1 MALCP
6 LGGGKAS
13 AAQAVWR
20 ATGGRSDFRPRQK
33 RLVGAAMR
41 VAFLLPDLRMGGA
54 ERATV
59 DLARAL
65 AEAGHQP
72 EFLVL
77 ERGGELAAE
86 AGVIGPVDAL
96 DSRRI
101 RDLPQALSRRLRN
114 RPPDALVAQMW
125 PLTAI
130 APLVARLAAPRC
142 RVLAVEHAMLSEQYG
157 DRGPLH
163 AAALRASLAAGL
175 RAVHAAVAVSNGVAE
190 DVARLA
196 ALPRSRIA
204 VIANPVPLRSPPS
217 PSAIAKA
224 ERLWGAP
231 RGHRIL
237 TVGRM
242 KPEKNHE
249 LLLEAFDRLS
259 GNLKDARLMLVG
271 SGECETALRARAAAM
286 GAGARIVFAGM
297 QADPSPFYATADLFV
312 LSSDQEGF
320 GLVLVEAL
328 QAGLPVVATDCP
340 SGPADIL
347 ENGRHGQLVPVGD
360 PDALAAAIQSA
371 LAGGARERCLG
382 QARARD
388 FAPAKAATAY
398 LRLLGVKDA
407 A

>member
-1 MALCP
+1 
-6 LGGGKAS
+6 
-13 AAQAVWR
+13 
-20 ATGGRSDFRPRQK
+20 
-33 RLVGAAMR
+33 MR
-41 VAFLLPDLRMGGA
+41 IAFLLPNLYVGGA

-59 DLARAL
+59 DLARAI
-65 AEAGHQP
+65 AEAGHRP

-86 AGVIGPVDAL
+86 AGDLAEISAL
-96 DSRRI
+96 DCRRM
-101 RDLPQALSRRLRN
+101 RELPRSLARRLRS
-114 RPPDALVAQMW
+114 RPPDALIAQMW

-130 APLVARLAAPRC
+130 APLIARLAAPRC
-142 RVLAVEHAMLSEQYG
+142 RVLAVEHAMLSEQYR

-163 AAALRASLAAGL
+163 AAALRASLTAGL
-175 RAVHAAVAVSNGVAE
+175 RAAHAAVAVSNGVAE

-217 PSAIAKA
+217 PSAIAEA

-242 KPEKNHE
+242 KPEKNHG

-259 GNLKDARLMLVG
+259 GDLKDARLMLVG
-271 SGECETALRARAAAM
+271 SGECETALRARAAAL

-297 QADPSPFYATADLFV
+297 RADPSPFYATADLFV

-340 SGPADIL
+340 TGPREVL
-347 ENGRHGQLVPVGD
+347 EGGRYGRLVPRGD
-360 PDALAAAIQSA
+360 AGGLAAAIAGA
-371 LAGGARERCLG
+371 LDVPRPD
-382 QARARD
+382 QAPLRRRAAD
-388 FAPAKAATAY
+388 FAPERVASAHLA
-398 LRLLGVKDA
+398 LLASNSRG
-407 A
+407 